1 MTRRRVHFIFG
12 CATLAFAL
20 LAAYEGFQLQQAH
33 RANSAISGAAEV
45 GIDTAVPEGGFAHA
59 LALSREGDTQGAIQA
74 YKQVI
79 RSERADLSRAAH
91 YNLGNV
97 YLRES
102 LKQGI
107 DAVAHSLPLIE
118 LAKQSYREVLRA
130 DPEHWDAR
138 YNLERALWLA
148 PEYSSAAVEEG
159 GREIWSED
167 LLRASQSF
175 RVDLP

>member
-12 CATLAFAL
+12 CAALVFAL
-20 LAAYEGFQLQQAH
+20 LAAYEGVQLQQAH
-33 RANSAISGAAEV
+33 RANSAISGTAGV
-45 GIDTAVPEGGFAHA
+45 GIDTAVPEGEFAHA

-74 YKQVI
+74 YKHVI
-79 RSERADLSRAAH
+79 RSERADLSRAAL

-102 LKQGI
+102 LQQGI

-118 LAKQSYREVLRA
+118 LAKQSYREVLRE

-148 PEYSSAAVEEG
+148 PEYSTAAVEES